1 MSIWSEV
8 RPPRRDDAESRA
20 SCLRA
25 IWSVR
30 RAIVFAPLVLAVI
43 AALAGLAA
51 IADQQLK
58 ADPPLIVKSVE
69 LPTTSAPSLIDLNT
83 ATAAELAT
91 LPGLGETRARAIIV
105 SRERSRF
112 TSLADLVDRGILRPT
127 QLAAIAEQ
135 AAVYVTFD

>member
-1 MSIWSEV
+1 M
-8 RPPRRDDAESRA
+8 
-20 SCLRA
+20 
-25 IWSVR
+25 
-30 RAIVFAPLVLAVI
+30 FAPLVLAVI

-58 ADPPLIVKSVE
+58 ADPPLIVTSVD
-69 LPTTSAPSLIDLNT
+69 LPTTAAPSLIDLNT

-91 LPGLGETRARAIIV
+91 LPGVGETRARAIV
-105 SRERSRF
+105 LSRERARF